1 MSEHTRS
8 GYVIVDPES
17 APPSL
22 TVTRAGVDMAQI
34 RRLVIDVLKPHDF
47 PLVDFTDRLA
57 VPAVL

>member
-1 MSEHTRS
+1 
-8 GYVIVDPES
+8 
-17 APPSL
+17 
-22 TVTRAGVDMAQI
+22 MAQI